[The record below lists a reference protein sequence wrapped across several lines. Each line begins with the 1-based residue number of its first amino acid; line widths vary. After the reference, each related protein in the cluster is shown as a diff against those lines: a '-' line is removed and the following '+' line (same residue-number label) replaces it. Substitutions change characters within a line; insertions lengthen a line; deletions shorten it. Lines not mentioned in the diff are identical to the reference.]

1 MAPKITI
8 IIVHWN
14 VRELLRQ
21 NLARL
26 FSLRAEIPFE
36 VIVVDN
42 DSHDGATQMI
52 RKEFPWVRVMINDW
66 NAGFAVAMNQAIR
79 RARGEVII
87 ALNPDMIVGEHT
99 LMRVW
104 EELMMH
110 PNIGALG
117 VKLRTAAGELM
128 PSVRRDP
135 GFADQ
140 LAILLKLPHFKLAKR
155 VLDHHHAT
163 DMDYGL
169 SQAVEQVRGS
179 FLAVRRDVA
188 EIVGPWDERFFIWFE
203 DVDYCWRVREAGYQV
218 WYLADVSCQDAVG
231 RSFAQVSTARKQRLF
246 TQSMARYFGKW
257 SAWWQAAIIWTLRP
271 LAIALGALAD
281 LMQSKR
287 P

>member
-1 MAPKITI
+1 MTPKITI
-8 IIVHWN
+8 VTINWN
-14 VRELLRQ
+14 VRELLQQ

-42 DSHDGATQMI
+42 DSHDGATRMI
-52 RKEFPWVRVMINDW
+52 REEFPWVQVIINNW
-66 NAGFAVAMNQAIR
+66 NAGFAVAMNQAMR

-87 ALNPDMIVGEHT
+87 ALNPDMLVNEHM
-99 LMRVW
+99 LKRVW
-104 EELMMH
+104 EELMTH
-110 PNIGALG
+110 PNIGAVG
-117 VKLRTAAGELM
+117 VKLRTAAWELM

-135 GFADQ
+135 GFVDQ
-140 LAILLKLPHFKLAKR
+140 LAILLKLPHVKLAR
-155 VLDHHHAT
+155 RALDHYHAT

-169 SQAVEQVRGS
+169 SQSVEQVRGS

-203 DVDYCWRVREAGYQV
+203 DVDYCRRVREAGYQV

-257 SAWWQAAIIWTLRP
+257 GTWWQAAIIWMLRP
-271 LAIALGALAD
+271 LAIALGALSD
-281 LMQSKR
+281 LVQAKR
-287 P
+287 S